1 MKNANLVTVI
11 AFVTVILSLTALD
24 LWHRPTEI
32 SVAER
37 RKLAQAP
44 TLSLGSFLDGTFTE
58 AYTAFLQDQVVYRD
72 GFRAIKAYVE
82 LRLLRRQENNGVYVV
97 DDEIYDKFYG
107 VNERYLERAAGL
119 IDEIIASIDADQ
131 VYLSLIP
138 SKAHALDPR
147 RYLLSDQAAIGEAL
161 AEQVNAS
168 YIDLMPLCRES
179 GGDMYYRTDHHWTTQ
194 GAIRAYEK
202 LIAAMGDAPIED
214 YDLETVTDT
223 FVGSNYGRAALR
235 SIPRD
240 EIQLAHNAQLD
251 GLSVCRYGAEGAVT
265 CFDSVYFREKA
276 RDLDPYDV
284 FLGGAAPIIVI
295 ENERFEGDEELV
307 LFKDS
312 YSHVLAPFL
321 AQHYRRVTLFDLR
334 YVRRSFVFDHF
345 DLDGKTVLFLYST
358 TILNTDPQIL
368 N

>member
-1 MKNANLVTVI
+1 MSDRMKNANLVTVI
-11 AFVTVILSLTALD
+11 VFVAFILSLTALD
-24 LWHRPTEI
+24 LWHKPVEVSI
-32 SVAER
+32 AER

-44 TLSLGSFLDGTFTE
+44 TLSLGGLLDGTFTE
-58 AYTAFLQDQVVYRD
+58 AYTAYLQDQVVYRD

-82 LRLLRRQENNGVYVV
+82 LRLLRKGENNGVYVV
-97 DDEIYDKFYG
+97 DGEIYDKFYG

-119 IDEIIASIDADQ
+119 IDEIIS
-131 VYLSLIP
+131 SIP

-161 AEQVNAS
+161 AGQVNAS
-168 YIDLMPLCRES
+168 YIDLMPLCRGS
-179 GGDMYYRTDHHWTTQ
+179 GKGMYYRTDHHWTTQ
-194 GAIRAYEK
+194 GAIQAYET
-202 LIAAMGDAPIED
+202 LIAAMGDTPID
-214 YDLETVTDT
+214 GYDLETVTDR

-235 SIPRD
+235 SIPTD

-251 GLSVCRYGAEGAVT
+251 GLSVCRYGAEGAVA

-276 RDLDPYDV
+276 SDLDPYDV

-307 LFKDS
+307 VFKDS

-345 DLDGKTVLFLYST
+345 DLGGKVILFLYST

>member
-1 MKNANLVTVI
+1 
-11 AFVTVILSLTALD
+11 
-24 LWHRPTEI
+24 
-32 SVAER
+32 
-37 RKLAQAP
+37 
-44 TLSLGSFLDGTFTE
+44 
-58 AYTAFLQDQVVYRD
+58 
-72 GFRAIKAYVE
+72 
-82 LRLLRRQENNGVYVV
+82 
-97 DDEIYDKFYG
+97 
-107 VNERYLERAAGL
+107 
-119 IDEIIASIDADQ
+119 
-131 VYLSLIP
+131 
-138 SKAHALDPR
+138 
-147 RYLLSDQAAIGEAL
+147 
-161 AEQVNAS
+161 VNAS
-168 YIDLMPLCRES
+168 YLDLMPLCRES